1 MDGPALVIL
10 SPLASTLEDCLAPG
24 TTPSQLAKA
33 DWFGKRAGSPTAA
46 RKTGAVCSPTP
57 GMVHKLSEGWSFW
70 VKLRNAPGQG
80 FRLSLFRLHQ
90 PQFPGYLILEIQE
103 EFLVDCTGRA

>member
-1 MDGPALVIL
+1 MVPQVI
-10 SPLASTLEDCLAPG
+10 
-24 TTPSQLAKA
+24 
-33 DWFGKRAGSPTAA
+33 R
-46 RKTGAVCSPTP
+46 
-57 GMVHKLSEGWSFW
+57 GMELL

-103 EFLVDCTGRA
+103 EFLADCIGRS